1 MNENTIEHRPAERTP
16 SKNPRKNPSL
26 LKLYVALV
34 AMAGAGLL
42 IAGVT
47 QATSQD
53 AIVLGALVLACAGA
67 ELFAVKLFAE
77 SHVSVSGAAMM
88 AAGAI
93 FGLWGFFTA
102 PVITIAGQARDRYAL
117 NKSLFN
123 FGALTL
129 AGGAAYV
136 AVFRQFESSIGDAGF
151 SDILLPAVVAG
162 MANMAVNSTLVAGA
176 ISLDEGSSIIRVWR
190 GNFLWLVPQYA
201 ALGLVGIGLALALMS
216 FGVWSL
222 FLFALP
228 LVSLSEA
235 LHTRAE
241 AMRMRNRALETI
253 ASVQDHKRAA

>member
-1 MNENTIEHRPAERTP
+1 MNENTIEPRSAERRS
-16 SKNPRKNPSL
+16 SKNAGL

-34 AMAGAGLL
+34 AIAGAGLL
-42 IAGVT
+42 IAGIT

-67 ELFAVKLFAE
+67 EVFAVKLFAE

-93 FGLWGFFTA
+93 FGLWGIVFTA
-102 PVITIAGQARDRYAL
+102 PVITIAGQARDRYAIS
-117 NKSLFN
+117 KSFFN
-123 FGALTL
+123 FGSLTL
-129 AGGAAYV
+129 AGAAYV
-136 AVFRQFESSIGDAGF
+136 AVFRQFDTSLGGSGF
-151 SDILLPAVVAG
+151 SNILLPAVVAG

-201 ALGLVGIGLALALMS
+201 VLGLVGIGLALALIS

-253 ASVQDHKRAA
+253 ASVQDRRRAA